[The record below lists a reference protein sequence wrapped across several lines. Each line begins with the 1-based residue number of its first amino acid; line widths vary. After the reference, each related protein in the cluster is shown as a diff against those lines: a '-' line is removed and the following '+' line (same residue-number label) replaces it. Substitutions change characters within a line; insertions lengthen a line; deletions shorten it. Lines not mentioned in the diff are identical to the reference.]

1 MTLSS
6 FFESVLQFVQIA
18 FEIEKILSSNGCRIT
33 SKTERL
39 NSDSSSMRN
48 NLPHCNSLIVSH
60 KVTIKDQNMYHKAI
74 HNHKDSAS
82 RKQFQINLCIV
93 EMQPILVKPKI
104 HNKNVLLGP

>member
-39 NSDSSSMRN
+39 NSDSSSKRN
-48 NLPHCNSLIVSH
+48 NLPHSYTSL
-60 KVTIKDQNMYHKAI
+60 T
-74 HNHKDSAS
+74 SANTTEIS
-82 RKQFQINLCIV
+82 ITLPQK
-93 EMQPILVKPKI
+93 
-104 HNKNVLLGP
+104 

>member
-1 MTLSS
+1 
-6 FFESVLQFVQIA
+6 
-18 FEIEKILSSNGCRIT
+18 
-33 SKTERL
+33 
-39 NSDSSSMRN
+39 
-48 NLPHCNSLIVSH
+48 
-60 KVTIKDQNMYHKAI
+60 MYHKAI